1 MVNFGFSIYPENHSV
16 QKTEQYMD
24 LLKKYGASRIFMSLL
39 QLETDDTSIF
49 DKYQEIIAYAN
60 QLDLKV
66 IADISPAFVKQAGWD
81 QDLIEKAH
89 QFGLK
94 GLRLDEALDIDAIVD
109 LTKNP
114 YGIKIE
120 LNMSTDATL
129 LNKLIEAGAKL
140 ENVIACHNF
149 YPHEFTGL
157 SVAHFE
163 KMNQLFKEV
172 GIETAAF
179 VNARTATE
187 GPWPLSEGLCTVEDH
202 RHLPIELQAA
212 LLIATEHIDNIL
224 IANQFITEEELQKL
238 TQRINE
244 EVMVLPVKPF
254 LKLTETERQIIEEL
268 HVYRGDISDYV
279 IRSTMTRV
287 KFADQSVAPRDQV
300 KIVQRGSIIIDNDL
314 YTRYKGE
321 LQIALKVFEVSDK
334 ANVVAEI
341 LPEAVTLLNY
351 LKPWQAF
358 KLEIVE

>member
-1 MVNFGFSIYPENHSV
+1 MANLGFSIYPENHPV
-16 QKTEQYMD
+16 EKTEQYLD
-24 LLKKYGASRIFMSLL
+24 LLKKYGATRIFMSLL
-39 QLETDDTSIF
+39 QLETEDTSTF

-94 GLRLDEALDIDAIVD
+94 GLRLDEALDIEAVVA
-109 LTKNP
+109 LTQNP
-114 YGIKIE
+114 YDIKIE

-129 LNKLIEAGAKL
+129 LNKLIEAGAHL
-140 ENVIACHNF
+140 DNVIACHNF

-157 SVAHFE
+157 SVEHFE
-163 KMNQLFKEV
+163 KMNQLFKEA

-179 VNARTATE
+179 VNAQTATE

-202 RHLPIELQAA
+202 RHLPVELQAA
-212 LLIATEHIDNIL
+212 LLLATEKIDNIL
-224 IANQFITEEELQKL
+224 IANQFITEDEL
-238 TQRINE
+238 RILSERLNE
-244 EVMVLPVKPF
+244 EVMVIPVKPI
-254 LKLTETERQIIEEL
+254 LKLTDTERQIIEEP

-279 IRSTMTRV
+279 IRSTMTRI
-287 KFADQSVAPRDQV
+287 KFADHSIAPRYQV
-300 KIVQRGSIIIDNDL
+300 KIVKRGSIIIDNDL

-321 LQIALKVFEVSDK
+321 LQIALKAFEISDK
-334 ANVVAEI
+334 ANIVAEI
-341 LPEAVTLLNY
+341 VPEAVALLDY

-358 KLEIVE
+358 KLQIVK

>member
-1 MVNFGFSIYPENHSV
+1 MVNFGFSIYPENHTV
-16 QKTEQYMD
+16 KKTKQFMD
-24 LLKKYGASRIFMSLL
+24 LLKKYGATRIFMSLL
-39 QLETDDTSIF
+39 QLETDDTSTF
-49 DKYQEIIAYAN
+49 DKYQETIAYAN

-94 GLRLDEALDIDAIVD
+94 GLRLDEALDINAIVE

-114 YGIKIE
+114 YEIKIE

-129 LNKLIEAGAKL
+129 LNKLIEAEANL
-140 ENVIACHNF
+140 ENIIACHNF

-163 KMNQLFKEV
+163 KMNRLFKEA

-179 VNARTATE
+179 VNAQTATE

-212 LLIATEHIDNIL
+212 LLIATEQIDNIL
-224 IANQFITEEELQKL
+224 IANQFINEAELQKL
-238 TQRINE
+238 TQRLNE
-244 EVMVLPVKPF
+244 EVMVIPVKPI
-254 LKLTETERQIIEEL
+254 LKLTAIERQIIEEP
-268 HVYRGDISDYV
+268 HIYRGDISDYV
-279 IRSTMTRV
+279 IRSTTTRI
-287 KFADQSVAPRDQV
+287 KFVDQSVVPRYQV

-341 LPEAVTLLNY
+341 LPEAVALLDY

-358 KLEIVE
+358 KLEIVD